1 LARIATFGD
10 GRDVPPRSGEAGRD
24 TEAGRRR
31 ETVGDTDRMDAGAAS
46 DVHLETMETGTH
58 TDSGTAE
65 TGVSEQK
72 SYEWGNTRKEY
83 WRIAHSQVS
92 GG

>member
-1 LARIATFGD
+1 
-10 GRDVPPRSGEAGRD
+10 
-24 TEAGRRR
+24 
-31 ETVGDTDRMDAGAAS
+31 MDAGAAS

-72 SYEWGNTRKEY
+72 SYEWGNTCKEY